1 MAKDIVPYKF
11 NAPAKRYKIKPKKIG
26 IMAKA
31 GKGFKKVGK
40 AVGSVIKKGIRLSG
54 AGLALTGAG
63 YVAGASSR
71 RYAKAPKP
79 GEGRNLRDMVL
90 DQPSKRT
97 YYL

>member
-1 MAKDIVPYKF
+1 MAKDIIPYKF
-11 NAPAKRYKIKPKKIG
+11 NPPSKRYKIKPKKIG

-40 AVGSVIKKGIRLSG
+40 TVGSVIKKGIKLSG
-54 AGLALTGAG
+54 VGLALTGAG
-63 YVAGASSR
+63 YLAGASSR

-79 GEGRNLRDMVL
+79 GEGRNLKDIVL
-90 DQPSKRT
+90 SKPNKRT